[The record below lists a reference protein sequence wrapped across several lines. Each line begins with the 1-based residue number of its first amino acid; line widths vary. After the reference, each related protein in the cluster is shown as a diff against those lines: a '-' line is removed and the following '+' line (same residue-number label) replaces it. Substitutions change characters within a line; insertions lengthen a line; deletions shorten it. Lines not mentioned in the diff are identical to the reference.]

1 MISVTNILSLLIFTS
16 MLAVGQL
23 MFKQVG
29 LSIQGQPLVDGLLLS
44 ARQPI
49 LYVALVIYGLS
60 TALWIW
66 ILSRVP
72 LAVAYP
78 WVAVGVAIVPILGWW
93 WFGERLNATFWM
105 GVCFILVGIVITQ
118 YASIAR

>member
-1 MISVTNILSLLIFTS
+1 MVSVTNILSLLAFTS

-23 MFKQVG
+23 MFKHVG
-29 LSIQGQPLVDGLLLS
+29 LSIQGQPLVDGLLMS
-44 ARQPI
+44 ARQPM
-49 LYVALVIYGLS
+49 LYAALVLYGLS

-93 WFGERLNATFWM
+93 LFDERLNVTFWM

-118 YASIAR
+118 YASIVR

>member
-1 MISVTNILSLLIFTS
+1 MVSVTNILLLLVFTS

-23 MFKQVG
+23 LFKHVG
-29 LSIQGQPLVDGLLLS
+29 LSIQGQPLVDGLLMS
-44 ARQPI
+44 ARQPM

-93 WFGERLNATFWM
+93 LFDERLNVTFWM

>member
-1 MISVTNILSLLIFTS
+1 MANLTNILSLAVFTT

-23 MFKQVG
+23 LFKQVG
-29 LSIQGQPLVDGLLLS
+29 LSIRGQPLIDGLLMS
-44 ARQPI
+44 TRQPS
-49 LYVALVIYGLS
+49 LYAALVLYGLS

-93 WFGERLNATFWM
+93 LFDERLNATFWM
-105 GVCFILVGIVITQ
+105 GVAFILLGIIITQ
-118 YASIAR
+118 YASISG

>member
-1 MISVTNILSLLIFTS
+1 MVSLTNILSLMLFTT

-23 MFKQVG
+23 LFKKVG
-29 LSIQGQPLVDGLLLS
+29 LSIQGQPLLDGLLTT
-44 ARQPI
+44 ARQPT
-49 LYVALVIYGLS
+49 LYAALFLYGLS

-93 WFGERLNATFWM
+93 LFGERLNLTFWM
-105 GVCFILVGIVITQ
+105 GVAFILVGIILTQ
-118 YASIAR
+118 YASLAR

>member
-1 MISVTNILSLLIFTS
+1 MVSLTNILSLAIFTA

-23 MFKQVG
+23 LFKKVG
-29 LSIQGQPLVDGLLLS
+29 LSISGQPLIEGLLMI
-44 ARQPI
+44 ARQPT
-49 LYVALVIYGLS
+49 LYVALTLYGMA

-93 WFGERLNATFWM
+93 LFGERLNAIFWV
-105 GVCFILVGIVITQ
+105 GVGFVLVGIIITQ
-118 YASIAR
+118 YATISH